1 MGAYTVFPHR
11 VQVIVAENH
20 GFLQSAFP
28 AIHDVGKGAM
38 HPVIFPRLH
47 LNGQH
52 LSSYFYQEVY
62 FSLPFV
68 VMIIRCKVVRNEFL
82 RHQKRWDSHGKH
94 KFSQKKGII
103 NRLFCKCR

>member
-1 MGAYTVFPHR
+1 MGAYTMSRR
-11 VQVIVAENH
+11 VQVVVAENY
-20 GFLQSAFP
+20 GFLQSVFP

-82 RHQKRWDSHGKH
+82 CHQRDGTVMENTNFRKRKA
-94 KFSQKKGII
+94 
-103 NRLFCKCR
+103 